1 MGTVTRAM
9 EAVSAVKMRKSQERA
24 LSGRS
29 YAASALTVLER
40 LSGTADLARHPLM
53 QQSVNIHVPTIS
65 IDRKTGQTNEEGT
78 IQTKTYGSNQDGKS
92 CYVVVTSD
100 KGLAGSLNSGV
111 IKAVERDIVA
121 EGRKQSDVIIIAMGR
136 KGGDYFANRGYDVR
150 EKLENVSDD
159 ISENDV
165 LTVTKKILTW
175 HDAKEIGVCKTVYQN
190 FFSSFEQQPTVHQ
203 IIPITPEGMRKIVQ
217 GIRPARG
224 KYAPSK
230 TEHSEAPAAYT
241 VEPDADSV
249 LSVLLP
255 KLINIAVFHA
265 LLENKASEHSARM
278 VAMKSA
284 TDKAK
289 EMAQAFT
296 RKFNKVRQA
305 VITREV
311 SEITSGIEAMK

>member
-1 MGTVTRAM
+1 MANLKSIKNKIISSKKMGTVTRAM

-29 YAASALTVLER
+29 YAASALSVLER
-40 LSGTADLARHPLM
+40 LSGTADLSRHPLM
-53 QQSVNIHVPTIS
+53 QE
-65 IDRKTGQTNEEGT
+65 REGKTAV
-78 IQTKTYGSNQDGKS
+78 I
-92 CYVVVTSD
+92 VITSD

-111 IKAVERDIVA
+111 IRKADALIKEFD
-121 EGRKQSDVIIIAMGR
+121 KKDVVVYAFGR
-136 KGGDYFANRGYDVR
+136 KGGDYFAGRGYTMGAN
-150 EKLENVSDD
+150 KTNVSDD
-159 ISENDV
+159 ISEAELREVTNSIISREDITHV
-165 LTVTKKILTW
+165 LV
-175 HDAKEIGVCKTVYQN
+175 VYQN
-190 FFSSFEQQPTVHQ
+190 FISSFEQEPTVHE
-203 IIPITPEGMRKIVQ
+203 IVPIKRESMQKIVQ

-230 TEHSEAPAAYT
+230 TERTEAPAAYT
-241 VEPDADSV
+241 VEPDADAV
-249 LSVLLP
+249 LNVLLP
-255 KLINIAVFHA
+255 KLIGIAVFHA

-305 VITREV
+305 AITREV
-311 SEITSGIEAMK
+311 SEITSGIESMK